1 VIRILEIHFY
11 FNAHLEYFYFKFLL
25 TCKYLLEYVL
35 NTTTM
40 KKTSLILLSILIAM
54 TTVAQKVKTSAANTA
69 QGLTKEEKQVMAW
82 IDAHMPQA
90 IELLKESV
98 NINSGTL
105 NIDGVKKVGALF
117 AKEFEKAGFA
127 TEWVSMPDSIK
138 RAGHLV
144 ASRRAESLSTKST
157 SKSPVKKGKR
167 LFLIGH
173 LDTVFEPDMPANP
186 FTMLNDSTATGQ
198 GVNDMKGGDVVVI
211 MALQALEQAGLLKNT
226 DITAYFT
233 GDEEHA
239 GYPREVTRGDF
250 INRAKQADIALAFEG
265 ANGLNSVATGR
276 RGASGWRLD
285 VTGKTGHSSGVF
297 TPSAG
302 YGAIYE
308 AARILNQFRETLST
322 EKYLTFNPGIIIGGS
337 DIEYNDATSKGA
349 AIAKTNIIS
358 PAVTVTG
365 DLRFLTED
373 QKDRAR
379 VKMKEIVAQNLAQ
392 TSAKISFVDGIPSMA
407 PTEGNNQVLSVINS
421 ISMDMGVGATVA
433 GDPGSRGAGDISYVA
448 AYVDCIDGL
457 GASGRGAHAPGET
470 IHLNQLPFLIKRA
483 ALTIYRLSR

>member
-1 VIRILEIHFY
+1 
-11 FNAHLEYFYFKFLL
+11 
-25 TCKYLLEYVL
+25 
-35 NTTTM
+35 M

-54 TTVAQKVKTSAANTA
+54 TSVAQKVKTTAANTS
-69 QGLTKEEKQVMAW
+69 QGLSKEEQQVMAW

-90 IELLKESV
+90 IEMLKESV

-105 NIDGVKKVGALF
+105 NIAGVKKVGALF
-117 AKEFEKAGFA
+117 EKEFEKAGFT
-127 TEWVSMPDSIK
+127 TEWVAMPDSIK

-144 ASRRAESLSTKST
+144 ASRRPSAAVSSNS
-157 SKSPVKKGKR
+157 SSSKKGKR

-211 MALQALEQAGLLKNT
+211 MALQALEQSGLLKDT

-239 GYPREVTRGDF
+239 GYPREVTRADF
-250 INRAKQADIALAFEG
+250 INRAKQTDIALAFEG
-265 ANGLNSVATGR
+265 ASGLNSVATGR

-285 VTGKTGHSSGVF
+285 VKAKTGHSSGVF
-297 TPSAG
+297 TPGAG

-308 AARILNQFRETLST
+308 AARILNQFREDLST

-337 DIEYNDATSKGA
+337 DISYNSATSKGA

-379 VKMKEIVAQNLAQ
+379 VKMKAIVAQNLAQ
-392 TSAKISFVDGIPSMA
+392 TSAKISFTDGIPSMA

-421 ISMDMGVGATVA
+421 ISMDMGAGATVA

>member
-1 VIRILEIHFY
+1 
-11 FNAHLEYFYFKFLL
+11 
-25 TCKYLLEYVL
+25 
-35 NTTTM
+35 M
-40 KKTSLILLSILIAM
+40 KKIAFILLSIVFVM
-54 TTVAQKVKTSAANTA
+54 TSVAQKANKSVSTA
-69 QGLTKEEKQVMAW
+69 SISSKGLTKEEQQVIAW

-105 NIDGVKKVGALF
+105 NIEGVKKVGALF
-117 AKEFEKAGFA
+117 AKEFEKAGFN
-127 TEWVSMPDSIK
+127 TEWVAMPDSIK

-144 ASRRAESLSTKST
+144 ASRRPGAAATT
-157 SKSPVKKGKR
+157 KGKR

-239 GYPREVTRGDF
+239 GYPRSVTRGDF

-297 TPSAG
+297 TPNAG

-308 AARILNQFRETLST
+308 ASRILNQFRETLST

-337 DIEYNDATSKGA
+337 DISYDDATSKGA

-379 VKMKEIVAQNLAQ
+379 AKMREIVSQNLAQ

-407 PTEGNNQVLSVINS
+407 PTEGNNKVLSVINS
-421 ISMDMGVGATVA
+421 ISMDMDAGPTVA

-470 IHLNQLPFLIKRA
+470 IHLNDLPFLIKRA
-483 ALTIYRLSR
+483 ALTIYRLTR

>member
-1 VIRILEIHFY
+1 
-11 FNAHLEYFYFKFLL
+11 
-25 TCKYLLEYVL
+25 
-35 NTTTM
+35 M
-40 KKTSLILLSILIAM
+40 KKSVLFFLSIIIAM
-54 TTVAQKVKTSAANTA
+54 TSLAQKVKTTAANA
-69 QGLTKEEKQVMAW
+69 SQGLTKDEQQVMAW

-90 IELLKESV
+90 IEMLKESV

-105 NIDGVKKVGALF
+105 NIEGVKKVGALF
-117 AKEFEKAGFA
+117 AKEFEKAGFT
-127 TEWVSMPDSIK
+127 TEWVAMPDSIK

-144 ASRRAESLSTKST
+144 ASRRPGGAAA
-157 SKSPVKKGKR
+157 SKSPSKKGKR

-173 LDTVFEPDMPANP
+173 LDTVFEPDMPVNP

-297 TPSAG
+297 TQSAG

-337 DIEYNDATSKGA
+337 DIEYNSETSKGA

-365 DLRFLTED
+365 DLRFLSED

-379 VKMKEIVAQNLAQ
+379 VKMREIVAQNLAQ

-421 ISMDMGVGATVA
+421 ISMDMGAGATVA

-457 GASGRGAHAPGET
+457 GALGRGAHAPGET

>member
-1 VIRILEIHFY
+1 
-11 FNAHLEYFYFKFLL
+11 
-25 TCKYLLEYVL
+25 
-35 NTTTM
+35 M
-40 KKTSLILLSILIAM
+40 KKSILFFLTIIIAM
-54 TTVAQKVKTSAANTA
+54 TSLAQKMKTTTVHA
-69 QGLTKEEKQVMAW
+69 QGLSKEEQQVIAW

-105 NIDGVKKVGALF
+105 NIEGVKKVGALF
-117 AKEFEKAGFA
+117 AKEFEKAGFT
-127 TEWVSMPDSIK
+127 TEWVAMPDSIK

-144 ASRRAESLSTKST
+144 ASRRPGSTITTAS
-157 SKSPVKKGKR
+157 KKGKR

-265 ANGLNSVATGR
+265 ASGLNSVATGR

-285 VTGKTGHSSGVF
+285 VFGKTGHSSGVF
-297 TPSAG
+297 TPSSG

-337 DIEYNDATSKGA
+337 DIEYNEASSKGA

-392 TSAKISFVDGIPSMA
+392 TSAKISLVDGIPSMA
-407 PTEGNNQVLSVINS
+407 PTQGNNQVLSVINS
-421 ISMDMGVGATVA
+421 ISMDMGAGATVA

-483 ALTIYRLSR
+483 ALTIYRLSRE

>member
-1 VIRILEIHFY
+1 
-11 FNAHLEYFYFKFLL
+11 
-25 TCKYLLEYVL
+25 
-35 NTTTM
+35 
-40 KKTSLILLSILIAM
+40 
-54 TTVAQKVKTSAANTA
+54 
-69 QGLTKEEKQVMAW
+69 
-82 IDAHMPQA
+82 
-90 IELLKESV
+90 
-98 NINSGTL
+98 
-105 NIDGVKKVGALF
+105 
-117 AKEFEKAGFA
+117 
-127 TEWVSMPDSIK
+127 MPDSIK

-144 ASRRAESLSTKST
+144 ASRRAAASSNS
-157 SKSPVKKGKR
+157 SSSKKGKR

-297 TPSAG
+297 TLGAG

-337 DIEYNDATSKGA
+337 DIEYNSETSKGA

-421 ISMDMGVGATVA
+421 ISMDMGAGATVA
-433 GDPGSRGAGDISYVA
+433 GDPGFRGAGDISYVA

>member
-1 VIRILEIHFY
+1 M
-11 FNAHLEYFYFKFLL
+11 LEYILNLL
-25 TCKYLLEYVL
+25 
-35 NTTTM
+35 TM
-40 KKTSLILLSILIAM
+40 KKTALFLFAMVVALS
-54 TTVAQKVKTSAANTA
+54 STA

-105 NIDGVKKVGALF
+105 NIEGVKKVGALF

-127 TEWVSMPDSIK
+127 TEWVAMPDSIK

-144 ASRRAESLSTKST
+144 ASRRAS
-157 SKSPVKKGKR
+157 KGKR

-226 DITAYFT
+226 EITAYFT

-250 INRAKQADIALAFEG
+250 INRAKQAEIALAFEG

-308 AARILNQFRETLST
+308 AARIINQFRETLST

-337 DIEYNDATSKGA
+337 DIDYNEATSKGA

-365 DLRFLTED
+365 DLRFLTDD

-379 VKMKEIVAQNLAQ
+379 AKMKEIVGQNLAQ
-392 TSAKISFVDGIPSMA
+392 TSAKISFMDGIPSMA
-407 PTEGNNQVLSVINS
+407 PTEGNNQVLGVINS

>member
-1 VIRILEIHFY
+1 
-11 FNAHLEYFYFKFLL
+11 
-25 TCKYLLEYVL
+25 
-35 NTTTM
+35 M
-40 KKTSLILLSILIAM
+40 KKTALFLLSIIIAM
-54 TTVAQKVKTSAANTA
+54 TTVAQNVKTNETTTSK
-69 QGLTKEEKQVMAW
+69 GLSKEEQQVIAW

-105 NIDGVKKVGALF
+105 NIEGVKKVGALF
-117 AKEFEKAGFA
+117 AKEFEKAGFT
-127 TEWVSMPDSIK
+127 TEWVAMPDSIK

-144 ASRRAESLSTKST
+144 ASRRSSAAAT
-157 SKSPVKKGKR
+157 SSSKTATNKKAGKR

-198 GVNDMKGGDVVVI
+198 GVNDMKGGDVVVL

-239 GYPREVTRGDF
+239 GYPRSVTRGDF

-285 VTGKTGHSSGVF
+285 VAGKTGHSSGVF
-297 TPSAG
+297 TPNAG
-302 YGAIYE
+302 YGAIFE
-308 AARILNQFRETLST
+308 AARILDQFREELST

-337 DIEYNDATSKGA
+337 DIEYNEATSKGA

-379 VKMKEIVAQNLAQ
+379 EKMKAIVAQNLAQ

-407 PTEGNNQVLSVINS
+407 PTAGNNQVLSVINS
-421 ISMDMGVGATVA
+421 LSIDMGAGPTVA

>member
-1 VIRILEIHFY
+1 
-11 FNAHLEYFYFKFLL
+11 
-25 TCKYLLEYVL
+25 
-35 NTTTM
+35 M
-40 KKTSLILLSILIAM
+40 KKSALFFLTILIAM
-54 TTVAQKVKTSAANTA
+54 TTVAQKVKNTPANAA
-69 QGLTKEEKQVMAW
+69 QGLSKEEQQVMAW

-105 NIDGVKKVGALF
+105 NIEGVKKVGALF
-117 AKEFEKAGFA
+117 AKEFEKAGFT
-127 TEWVSMPDSIK
+127 TEWVAMPDSIK

-144 ASRRAESLSTKST
+144 ASRRPGGAASSNSAAKTPS
-157 SKSPVKKGKR
+157 KKGKR

-379 VKMKEIVAQNLAQ
+379 VKMREIVAQNLAQ

-421 ISMDMGVGATVA
+421 ISMDMGAGPTVA

>member
-1 VIRILEIHFY
+1 MHPAFDWVIRILEIHFY
-11 FNAHLEYFYFKFLL
+11 LNVHLEYFYFKFLL
-25 TCKYLLEYVL
+25 TCKHLLDYIL

-40 KKTSLILLSILIAM
+40 KKSTLFFLSILIAM
-54 TTVAQKVKTSAANTA
+54 TSIAQQVKTPAAA
-69 QGLTKEEKQVMAW
+69 VSKGLTKEEKQVMAW

-90 IELLKESV
+90 IEMLKESV

-105 NIDGVKKVGALF
+105 NIEGVKKVGALF

-127 TEWVSMPDSIK
+127 TEWVAMPDSIK

-144 ASRRAESLSTKST
+144 ASRKSG
-157 SKSPVKKGKR
+157 KGKR

-276 RGASGWRLD
+276 RGASGWKLD

-297 TPSAG
+297 TPGAG

-337 DIEYNDATSKGA
+337 DIAYDEATSKGA

-421 ISMDMGVGATVA
+421 ISMDMGSGATVA

-483 ALTIYRLSR
+483 ALLIYRLSK